1 VYTSLLEERRR
12 ELHRVV
18 GAALEEL
25 ETDELSEAYGLLAH
39 HFAQADE
46 PKRAARYLLEA
57 GNAARAV
64 YADDA
69 AIAHYRRALTFLDRL
84 GDAAKARAV
93 LFKIALAHHL
103 AFDFEAADAA
113 WAEASTRP
121 EPPPVRLEPTERLE
135 TSLLRPHSFVPGHG
149 YDIVSWSFGSNL
161 FVGLLRLERGLDVV
175 PDLAER
181 LSVSQDGC
189 TYTFRLRAGLRWSDG
204 EPLTADDFAFTYR
217 EMREQ
222 SVNSAHLLS
231 DVEAEAQSEQVL
243 VLRFPEPRAYILYL
257 LAQLPF
263 CPWPRHHVETV
274 GQRWREER
282 FALVG
287 NGPFVATNISES
299 SAECAANPH
308 WHGSRG
314 DVEHITVRFREWYE
328 ALDDWRSGRFDYLL
342 LTRLEDL
349 ADTSHTDVLPIPALS
364 VGYIGFPEHPPFDDE
379 RVRKALAHGLD
390 RAPLVAGSGDLPAYG
405 GLLPPAMP
413 GHSHDAAPTP
423 DLVLARTLL
432 ADAGYPGGHGLPE
445 LRLIHADFGL
455 GERLRREIG
464 ARWAGQWQELGVRL
478 KQEWVPF
485 MRVYPEASRDV
496 SFWEWAWISDYPDPH
511 GMLGGLLEQALTPV
525 PRDDE
530 LLGLL
535 DRAQSLRSRDER
547 LGLYRKADHKLV
559 AERAWFVPTV
569 YDNWYVA
576 HRPWVHGLWAHPLG
590 MGPLRDVVL
599 RR

>member
-1 VYTSLLEERRR
+1 
-12 ELHRVV
+12 
-18 GAALEEL
+18 
-25 ETDELSEAYGLLAH
+25 
-39 HFAQADE
+39 
-46 PKRAARYLLEA
+46 
-57 GNAARAV
+57 
-64 YADDA
+64 
-69 AIAHYRRALTFLDRL
+69 
-84 GDAAKARAV
+84 
-93 LFKIALAHHL
+93 
-103 AFDFEAADAA
+103 
-113 WAEASTRP
+113 
-121 EPPPVRLEPTERLE
+121 
-135 TSLLRPHSFVPGHG
+135 
-149 YDIVSWSFGSNL
+149 
-161 FVGLLRLERGLDVV
+161 
-175 PDLAER
+175 
-181 LSVSQDGC
+181 
-189 TYTFRLRAGLRWSDG
+189 
-204 EPLTADDFAFTYR
+204 
-217 EMREQ
+217 
-222 SVNSAHLLS
+222 
-231 DVEAEAQSEQVL
+231 
-243 VLRFPEPRAYILYL
+243 
-257 LAQLPF
+257 
-263 CPWPRHHVETV
+263 
-274 GQRWREER
+274 
-282 FALVG
+282 
-287 NGPFVATNISES
+287 
-299 SAECAANPH
+299 
-308 WHGSRG
+308 
-314 DVEHITVRFREWYE
+314 
-328 ALDDWRSGRFDYLL
+328 
-342 LTRLEDL
+342 
-349 ADTSHTDVLPIPALS
+349 
-364 VGYIGFPEHPPFDDE
+364 
-379 RVRKALAHGLD
+379 
-390 RAPLVAGSGDLPAYG
+390 
-405 GLLPPAMP
+405 MP